1 MHSKNKMNGIYILL
15 TILLYFGMLLL
26 VARLTG
32 RHSDNDAFFRGNR
45 RSPWYIVSFGM
56 IGASLSGVTF
66 VSVPGMVR
74 GIDMTYMQT
83 CFGFF
88 IGYLIIAHVL
98 LPLYYRLNLTSIY
111 TYLGDRIGKHA
122 YKTGASFFLLSKI
135 IGAAARLYLVCLI
148 LQHYVFDAFHIPF
161 AATVIGIVLL
171 IWLYTRRS
179 GIRTIVWTD
188 SLQTLCLLL
197 ALGLILYEVSGQLN
211 LDFPGLVHAIREN
224 EHSRIF
230 VFDDWHSKQNF
241 FKQFFSGIF
250 ITIVMTGLDQD
261 MMQKNLSC
269 KNLHEA
275 QKNMYCYGIS
285 FVPVNFLFLSLGILL
300 LLFASQLN
308 IPLPA
313 AGDEI
318 LPLFAAEG
326 HLGFA
331 VLIFFTIGI
340 IAAAFSSADSALTAL
355 TTSFCIDIAGISHL
369 SGKEAER
376 RRKLVHFCI
385 SVLFIGFILL
395 FKAVNNKSVIDA
407 IYTIASYTYGPLL
420 GLFAFGLFTPMRPRD
435 RFVPYIAIASPLLC
449 YAIDRLVFTSTGYQ
463 FGYEML
469 MFNGFLTFMG
479 LTCLSI
485 KQRIMEIL
493 SAEFVVSNTKV
504 EKCPQDNLPEYAFI
518 GRSNVGKSSLINML
532 TKRPKLA
539 MTSSTP
545 GKTLLINHFLINKE
559 WYLVD
564 LPGYGYASRGKK
576 QVEKIQQII
585 EDYILEREQMTNLF
599 VLIDCRLEP
608 QKIDLEFMEW
618 LGENGVP
625 FSIIFTKADKLTN
638 GKVKDNVNKYLK
650 KLTEQWEE
658 LPPHFVSSSEK
669 KTGRQEILDYIDS
682 INQSLKA

>member
-1 MHSKNKMNGIYILL
+1 M
-15 TILLYFGMLLL
+15 
-26 VARLTG
+26 
-32 RHSDNDAFFRGNR
+32 
-45 RSPWYIVSFGM
+45 
-56 IGASLSGVTF
+56 
-66 VSVPGMVR
+66 
-74 GIDMTYMQT
+74 
-83 CFGFF
+83 
-88 IGYLIIAHVL
+88 
-98 LPLYYRLNLTSIY
+98 
-111 TYLGDRIGKHA
+111 
-122 YKTGASFFLLSKI
+122 
-135 IGAAARLYLVCLI
+135 
-148 LQHYVFDAFHIPF
+148 
-161 AATVIGIVLL
+161 IGIVLL

-269 KNLHEA
+269 KNLREA

-532 TKRPKLA
+532 AKRPKLA

-650 KLTEQWEE
+650 
-658 LPPHFVSSSEK
+658 
-669 KTGRQEILDYIDS
+669 
-682 INQSLKA
+682 N